1 MAGKE
6 HAKRDNDSKSG
17 LKEISFRHVGSP
29 QVFLRSGWVIRTKF
43 DARHEA
49 PHSALAILGQ
59 ARQFKLLFFPIG
71 PFYFIGLF

>member
-29 QVFLRSGWVIRTKF
+29 QVFLRFSLGHSHKF

-59 ARQFKLLFFPIG
+59 ARQFKLLLFPIG
-71 PFYFIGLF
+71 LFYFNGLF